1 MIVDYNKPERED
13 GWFIGRAEFNIDETY
28 YKDNKL
34 SLVFNSPQLNDEEDK
49 MEIKIDWINISVYKP
64 GIFKIGGKNE

>member
-13 GWFIGRAEFNIDETY
+13 EWFIGRAEFNIDETY

-34 SLVFNSPQLNDEEDK
+34 SLVFNSPQLNDEENK
-49 MEIKIDWINISVYKP
+49 REIKIDWINISVYKP
-64 GIFKIGGKNE
+64 GILRLGGKNE